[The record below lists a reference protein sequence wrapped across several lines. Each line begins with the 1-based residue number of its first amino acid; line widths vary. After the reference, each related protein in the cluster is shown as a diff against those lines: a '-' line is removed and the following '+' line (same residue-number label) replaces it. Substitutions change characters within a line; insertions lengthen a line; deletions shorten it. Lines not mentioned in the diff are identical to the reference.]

1 MNYETK
7 YKSYNKFVCLRI
19 TNRKKI
25 RQKNSIGRRPKVIN
39 QNTSMANLMII
50 MVLKHLDR
58 ILEQIQDNDWHSIN
72 DLKKMIPVSADSF
85 SASLRFLQEQAFI
98 DIKNEK
104 LKITGLG
111 LRFLDI

>member
-1 MNYETK
+1 
-7 YKSYNKFVCLRI
+7 
-19 TNRKKI
+19 
-25 RQKNSIGRRPKVIN
+25 
-39 QNTSMANLMII
+39 MANIMII
-50 MVLKHLDR
+50 MVLKYLDR
-58 ILEQIQDNDWHSIN
+58 MLEQLKDSKWHSLDEIRTN
-72 DLKKMIPVSADSF
+72 NPVSSDSF